1 MQVIEVNTAGH
12 KKDFLLLPKQI
23 YSSDANWIQ
32 PLDND
37 IESVFDAAKNKF
49 FKQMLSIL
57 FNDSRRLASPFW
69 SLCLSN

>member
-49 FKQMLSIL
+49 FKHPRI
-57 FNDSRRLASPFW
+57 F
-69 SLCLSN
+69 